1 MVQAQLVQLLGCHIQ
16 QCCHLVDEGACASG
30 TAAVHPLLQ
39 SAAEE
44 DDLGILSAQ
53 LDDRIGVR
61 LILHHRFV
69 GSKYLLYKVDTGILS
84 KSQSCRTGD
93 GSLKWTI
100 QKLLCSL
107 KRTQGCLTHLR
118 QMTLVNPVKNTVV
131 EPISIPTFF
140 INFLA
145 CPF

>member
-1 MVQAQLVQLLGCHIQ
+1 MRSWCRLSSAQLLGCHIQ

-30 TAAVHPLLQ
+30 TAAVHPFLQ

-93 GSLKWTI
+93 GYLKRSI

-107 KRTQGCLTHLR
+107 KRIQGRLTHL
-118 QMTLVNPVKNTVV
+118 
-131 EPISIPTFF
+131 
-140 INFLA
+140 
-145 CPF
+145 